1 VATITPWRD
10 NAITVDVDTPGI
22 SVDIVVVSYNSEDT
36 LHDCVAPFSR
46 RPDARVIVVDND
58 STDASVASLA
68 DLDVTTIAAEV
79 NRGFAA
85 GCNIGYRAGTAP
97 FVLFLNPD
105 ARAEPELIGRL
116 RDVLTAAPGA
126 GAVAPRILDEEGHLD
141 YSLRRFPR
149 RRSTFAQALFL
160 HRALPQATWV
170 DEVVRDPAAY
180 EHAWSPD
187 WVSGAC
193 LLVRR
198 SVLEQIGG
206 FDEGYFHYSEDTD
219 LCRRIRD
226 AGFDIR
232 YEPSAVVVHLGGRS
246 TPRPALLPT
255 LAAARVRYVR
265 RHDGRAAAELE
276 RIGVGLG
283 AATHLAVGRGGMEQ
297 RRGHGRALLRMVRG
311 VPDVIDSP
319 NG

>member
-1 VATITPWRD
+1 VEVATVGST
-10 NAITVDVDTPGI
+10 
-22 SVDIVVVSYNSEDT
+22 VDIVVVSYNSEDT
-36 LHDCVAPFSR
+36 LRDCVAPFSGR
-46 RPDARVIVVDND
+46 TDVRVIVVDND
-58 STDASVASLA
+58 STDASIASVA
-68 DLDVTTIAAEV
+68 DLDLTTIAAEV

-105 ARAEPELIGRL
+105 ARAEPDLVNRL
-116 RDVLTAAPGA
+116 REVLEAAPEVGV
-126 GAVAPRILDEEGHLD
+126 VAPRILDEDGSLD
-141 YSLRRFPR
+141 HSLRRFPR

-160 HRALPQATWV
+160 HRALPRAAWV

-180 EHAWSPD
+180 EQAWSPD

-226 AGFDIR
+226 AGCDIR

-246 TPRPALLPT
+246 APRPALLPT

-265 RHDGRAAAELE
+265 RHDGRAAAGIE

-283 AATHLAVGRGGMEQ
+283 AVTHIAVGRGGFQQ
-297 RRGHGRALLRMVRG
+297 RRGHGRALLRMLKG
-311 VPDVIDSP
+311 VPEVIDSP

>member
-1 VATITPWRD
+1 MGRVQTGTGTVA
-10 NAITVDVDTPGI
+10 
-22 SVDIVVVSYNSEDT
+22 SMEIVVVSYNSEDT
-36 LHDCVAPFSR
+36 LRDCVAPFTGQ
-46 RPDARVIVVDND
+46 PDCRVIVVDNR
-58 STDASVASLA
+58 STDSSVASLA
-68 DLDVTTIAAEV
+68 GLDVTMIAAEE

-85 GCNIGYRAGTAP
+85 GCNIGYRAGSAP

-105 ARAEPELIGRL
+105 ARAEPELVPRL
-116 RDVLTAAPGA
+116 RGVIESAPDI
-126 GAVAPRILDEEGHLD
+126 GAVAPRILDDEGALD

-160 HRALPQATWV
+160 HRALPRATWV
-170 DEVVRDPAAY
+170 DEVVRNEDAY

-198 SVLEQIGG
+198 SVLDQIGG

-226 AGFDIR
+226 AGYDIR

-265 RHDGRAAAELE
+265 RHDGRAAALAE

-283 AATHLAVGRGGMEQ
+283 AVTHLVVGRGGLQQ
-297 RRGHGRALLRMVRG
+297 RRGHGRALLRMLKG
-311 VPDVIDSP
+311 VPEVIDSP

>member
-1 VATITPWRD
+1 M
-10 NAITVDVDTPGI
+10 DVDTPGI

-36 LHDCVAPFSR
+36 LHDCVAPFSGR
-46 RPDARVIVVDND
+46 QDARVIVVDND
-58 STDASVASLA
+58 STDASVASLG
-68 DLDVTTIAAEV
+68 DLDVTTIAVEV

-116 RDVLTAAPGA
+116 RAVLEAAPAA
-126 GAVAPRILDEEGHLD
+126 GAVAPRILDEDGNLD
-141 YSLRRFPR
+141 FSLRRFPR

-180 EHAWSPD
+180 ERAWSPD

-226 AGFDIR
+226 VGFDIR

-265 RHDGRAAAELE
+265 RHDGRRAAELE

-283 AATHLAVGRGGMEQ
+283 AATHLVVGRGGMEQ
-297 RRGHGRALLRMVRG
+297 RRGHGRALMRMVKG

>member
-1 VATITPWRD
+1 MPYVQVGTTD
-10 NAITVDVDTPGI
+10 TTVDV
-22 SVDIVVVSYNSEDT
+22 VVVSYNSEET
-36 LHDCVAPFSR
+36 LRDCVAPFS
-46 RPDARVIVVDND
+46 AGGCRVIVVDNC
-58 STDASVASLA
+58 STDGSVASLA
-68 DLDVTTIAAEV
+68 GLDVTTITAEE

-85 GCNIGYRAGTAP
+85 GCNLGYRAGTSP

-105 ARAEPELIGRL
+105 SQAEPELASRL
-116 RDVLTAAPGA
+116 RGPAERDPQV
-126 GAVAPRILDEEGHLD
+126 GAVAPRILDEEGGLD
-141 YSLRRFPR
+141 FSLRRFPR

-160 HRALPQATWV
+160 HRALPRATWV
-170 DEVVRDPAAY
+170 DEVVRDEHAY

-198 SVLEQIGG
+198 SVLDEIGG

-226 AGFDIR
+226 AGYDIR
-232 YEPSAVVVHLGGRS
+232 YEASAVVVHLGGRS

-265 RHDGRAAAELE
+265 EHDGRTAATVE

-283 AATHLAVGRGGMEQ
+283 AATHLAVGRGGLEQ
-297 RRGHGRALLRMVRG
+297 RRGHGRALMRMVRG
-311 VPDVIDSP
+311 VPE
-319 NG
+319 

>member
-1 VATITPWRD
+1 M
-10 NAITVDVDTPGI
+10 DVGTPGI

-36 LHDCVAPFSR
+36 LHDCVAPLATI
-46 RPDARVIVVDND
+46 PDARVIVVDNA
-58 STDASVASLA
+58 STDGSVASLA
-68 DLDVTTIAAEV
+68 DLDITTVAVEV
-79 NRGFAA
+79 NRGFAS
-85 GCNIGYRAGTAP
+85 GCNIGYRAGSAP

-116 RDVLTAAPGA
+116 RAVLEAAPAA
-126 GAVAPRILDEEGHLD
+126 GAVAPRILDEDGNLD

-160 HRALPQATWV
+160 HRALPRATWV
-170 DEVVRDPAAY
+170 DEVIRDPAAY

-198 SVLEQIGG
+198 SVLDQIGG

-246 TPRPALLPT
+246 TPRASLLPT

-265 RHDGRAAAELE
+265 RHDGRSAAELE

-283 AATHLAVGRGGMEQ
+283 AATHLVVGRGGMEQ
-297 RRGHGRALLRMVRG
+297 RRGHWRALMRMVKG
-311 VPDVIDSP
+311 VPDVIDSAD
-319 NG
+319 G

>member
-1 VATITPWRD
+1 
-10 NAITVDVDTPGI
+10 VDVGTPGI

-36 LHDCVAPFSR
+36 LHDCVAPFAAL
-46 RPDARVIVVDND
+46 PDARVIVVDNA
-58 STDASVASLA
+58 STDGSVASLA
-68 DLDVTTIAAEV
+68 DLDITTVAVEV
-79 NRGFAA
+79 NRGFAS
-85 GCNIGYRAGTAP
+85 GCNIGYQAGTAP

-116 RDVLTAAPGA
+116 RAVLEAAPAA
-126 GAVAPRILDEEGHLD
+126 GAVAPRILDEDGNLD

-160 HRALPQATWV
+160 HRALPRATWV
-170 DEVVRDPAAY
+170 DEVIRDPAAY

-198 SVLEQIGG
+198 SVLDQIGG

-246 TPRPALLPT
+246 TPRASLLPT

-265 RHDGRAAAELE
+265 QHDGRSAAELE

-283 AATHLAVGRGGMEQ
+283 AATHLVAGRGGMEQ
-297 RRGHGRALLRMVRG
+297 RRGHGRAFMRMVKG
-311 VPDVIDSP
+311 VPDVIDSTD
-319 NG
+319 G